1 MKLLREKWG
10 DDPDVIF
17 LEQGVKF
24 IGPKG
29 RDETEE
35 EHIQRLYHNSRM
47 RFNRSFE
54 SQGFPKSLL
63 IYCSQFLFSK
73 TKGDGGLPS

>member
-54 SQGFPKSLL
+54 SQGFPKSILMVPNF
-63 IYCSQFLFSK
+63 CFQRPKGMEGFS
-73 TKGDGGLPS
+73 